1 MTVVGEDL
9 ANESVVT
16 SIEEILRLNV
26 SAVSM
31 SVFAGTKYENKSLS
45 NLAKL
50 VDECE
55 EYGVPVMAVTAVGK
69 ELEKREARYLALV
82 ARVSAEIGARV
93 VKTYYCKE
101 NFEKVVEGCPVPVV
115 MAGGPKTETQK
126 EVFDFVYDGMQKGAI
141 GVNLGRN
148 VWQTENPVAAIRG
161 NKSHCPRQ
169 LYSAR
174 SLRPIQSGKSRQS
187 LTEISFLVK
196 KLLTAVY
203 YNNHDVRIQETPIPQ
218 IGEEEALLK
227 VMASG
232 ICGSD
237 VIEWY
242 RVPKAQ
248 LFWVMKPQASST
260 KSAAKLRTSKLATE
274 SLFHIMSHASMP
286 LLPKRQ
292 PHSLPHTTHN
302 KLLSRRLLTI
312 HSSPKNQH

>member
-1 MTVVGEDL
+1 MDWGMKNRLSRLIQKDGKALFLPVDHGYFQGPTHGLEKPEQTINQFTNTQTQSCLPVEYCETVLTLQLRNLSSLRVSGAVTVVGEDL

-16 SIEEILRLNV
+16 SIEEILRLNA

-55 EYGVPVMAVTAVGK
+55 EYGVPVMAVSAVGK

-101 NFEKVVEGCPVPVV
+101 NFEKVVDGCPVPVV

-148 VWQTENPVAAIRG
+148 VWQTEHPVAAIRG
-161 NKSHCPRQ
+161 
-169 LYSAR
+169 
-174 SLRPIQSGKSRQS
+174 LRAIIH
-187 LTEISFLVK
+187 EN
-196 KLLTAVY
+196 Y
-203 YNNHDVRIQETPIPQ
+203 TPQ
-218 IGEEEALLK
+218 EALDLFNQ
-227 VMASG
+227 V
-232 ICGSD
+232 
-237 VIEWY
+237 
-242 RVPKAQ
+242 KAG
-248 LFWVMKPQASST
+248 KA
-260 KSAAKLRTSKLATE
+260 
-274 SLFHIMSHASMP
+274 
-286 LLPKRQ
+286 
-292 PHSLPHTTHN
+292 
-302 KLLSRRLLTI
+302 
-312 HSSPKNQH
+312 